1 MLKIKEPTATKS
13 LRRPAVKNKT
23 NLRLQLDCQLFAKAI
38 CPDLQETA
46 CSIKDG

>member
-1 MLKIKEPTATKS
+1 MLKIKGSTTTKS
-13 LRRPAVKNKT
+13 SRQSAGKNKKSI
-23 NLRLQLDCQLFAKAI
+23 RLQLDCQVFTKSI